1 MKKLFIDRWINH
13 LKKEKEKEKITD
25 DEFEGVN
32 RGRKRN

>member
-1 MKKLFIDRWINH
+1 LKKE
-13 LKKEKEKEKITD
+13 KEKEKEKITD

>member
-1 MKKLFIDRWINH
+1 